1 MNLRKFSSVY
11 IRYKPIMS
19 YSSSGDK
26 ECDCP
31 KVLSDRYNVFW
42 EIPTKRVGLSNFRA
56 FFLLLNQIPKLQ
68 NQQLINDA
76 MLQYCSHNANSL
88 NREPSITFNDYC
100 SIFNLRSGSLEL
112 HIAQTNAGQ
121 LVPIVMFFLTL
132 YPM

>member
-1 MNLRKFSSVY
+1 MIRNVIAPKFSQTD
-11 IRYKPIMS
+11 IMCFEKFQQ
-19 YSSSGDK
+19 SGL
-26 ECDCP
+26 DCQI
-31 KVLSDRYNVFW
+31 L
-42 EIPTKRVGLSNFRA
+42 EL
-56 FFLLLNQIPKLQ
+56 FFLLNQIPKLQ

-112 HIAQTNAGQ
+112 HIPQTNAGQ